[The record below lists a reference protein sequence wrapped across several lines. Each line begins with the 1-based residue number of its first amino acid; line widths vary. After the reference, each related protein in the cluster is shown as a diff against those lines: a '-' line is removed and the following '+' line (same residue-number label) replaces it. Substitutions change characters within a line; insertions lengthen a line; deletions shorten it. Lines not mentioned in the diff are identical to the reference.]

1 MVTILK
7 LMFTIWLDSFLSRS
21 IVHWSGAVLT
31 PTYSLTGCPVTI
43 VIITMTTQ
51 NHRIE
56 DLTSPDVVRHDPK
69 CDCTISLYGYV
80 RGAPI
85 RNNSTIHIAG
95 ERQELYMVCNDCYGF
110 IGCGDYTLQDVT
122 VLDNPC
128 PLPGQEKKRSLDD
141 KEKMVY
147 APMSGVGGV
156 LYDKVRLQYHVTM
169 VTDCC

>member
-1 MVTILK
+1 M
-7 LMFTIWLDSFLSRS
+7 
-21 IVHWSGAVLT
+21 HT
-31 PTYSLTGCPVTI
+31 PTCSLIGCPVTI
-43 VIITMTTQ
+43 VIITMTTH

-56 DLTSPDVVRHDPK
+56 DLTNRDVIRQHPK
-69 CDCTISLYGYV
+69 CDRTISLYGYV

-85 RNNSTIHIAG
+85 KNNSTVHIAG
-95 ERQELYMVCNDCYGF
+95 EDKSFICYDYYGF

-122 VLDNPC
+122 ALDNPC

-156 LYDKVRLQYHVTM
+156 LYDKV
-169 VTDCC
+169 